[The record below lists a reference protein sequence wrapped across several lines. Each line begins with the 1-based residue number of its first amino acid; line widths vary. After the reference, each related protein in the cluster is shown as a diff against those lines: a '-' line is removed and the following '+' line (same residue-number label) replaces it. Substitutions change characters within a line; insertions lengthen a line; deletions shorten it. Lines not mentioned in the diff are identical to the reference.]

1 MSNGAPRPTA
11 GTMPAARSRRKAP
24 APPRYAPQRQP
35 PGRARASPDVPD
47 RVWRRKIPHPPGPV
61 RKSHS
66 RNGSTSSPC
75 PAATRP
81 CRCAMSAARSAA
93 APSGPRCAPMRNT
106 AWIPRRSSGSTACR
120 IIFIC
125 WVVRS
130 RRITMCGRPCGF
142 PDANPVSAAACS
154 VIRAGFSRA
163 RGFPVHGNRAL
174 RSLVSPVSTEAARNR
189 TASVRWN
196 NP

>member
-1 MSNGAPRPTA
+1 MKVYTKTGDKGMTSLIGGERVFKTDERVEAYGSVDELSA
-11 GTMPAARSRRKAP
+11 FAALLT
-24 APPRYAPQRQP
+24 
-35 PGRARASPDVPD
+35 D
-47 RVWRRKIPHPPGPV
+47 RIRGD
-61 RKSHS
+61 
-66 RNGSTSSPC
+66 
-75 PAATRP
+75 AALA
-81 CRCAMSAARSAA
+81 AMSAARSAA

-130 RRITMCGRPCGF
+130 RRITTCGRPCGF

-174 RSLVSPVSTEAARNR
+174 RSLVSPVSTEAVRFR